1 LVANK
6 PRHCDTIRNPRGGA
20 IVSTE
25 ELKADKKPFYKR
37 IWFIVLV
44 GIVVLSIFFNAIGGD
59 DTSDSNSSSDE
70 SLDTATPVVSLTVPY
85 VLGQVASDAAEQLEG
100 LGFTWVAVQ
109 DESAEARDVESAS
122 NWIVCD
128 IYPAAA
134 TTIESDVNLVLL
146 VMKSSESCKSE
157 TEGEAK
163 ADEVDSESEEALTIQ
178 DLRESVF
185 PIVFDSTRA
194 GFIAALTDLT
204 IIKSVDLYT
213 YSPESGTVTVDAT
226 PAYDFDEGVRD
237 DAWEIFRSFAGV
249 LYLQDSENESWLFN
263 EPRFAPNF
271 RVTLTTATYEC
282 DGEVMRSLAS
292 SMLSRDDWESTC
304 RVR

>member
-1 LVANK
+1 M
-6 PRHCDTIRNPRGGA
+6 
-20 IVSTE
+20 STE
-25 ELKADKKPFYKR
+25 EVTKAKKPFYKR
-37 IWFIVLV
+37 IWFIVLAS
-44 GIVVLSIFFNAIGGD
+44 IVVLTIFFNAIGGD
-59 DTSDSNSSSDE
+59 DTEDQGSTSAE
-70 SLDTATPVVSLTVPY
+70 APTASTPVVSLTVPY
-85 VLGQVASDAAEQLEG
+85 VIGQVASDASEELVD
-100 LGFTWVAVQ
+100 LGFTYVTVQ

-146 VMKSSESCKSE
+146 AMKSSEPCKSE
-157 TEGEAK
+157 NAGEAQV
-163 ADEVDSESEEALTIQ
+163 EEPESEPEVELTVQ

-185 PIVFDSTRA
+185 PIVFNSTRA
-194 GFIAALTDLT
+194 GFIEVLTDLT
-204 IIKSVDLYT
+204 IIESVDLYT

-226 PAYDFDEGVRD
+226 PTFDFDEGVRD
-237 DAWEIFRSFAGV
+237 DAWEVFRSFAGA
-249 LYLQDSENESWLFN
+249 LYLEDSENGDWLVS

-271 RVTLTTATYEC
+271 RVTISTATYEC

-292 SMLSRDDWESTC
+292 SMLSRQDWESTC